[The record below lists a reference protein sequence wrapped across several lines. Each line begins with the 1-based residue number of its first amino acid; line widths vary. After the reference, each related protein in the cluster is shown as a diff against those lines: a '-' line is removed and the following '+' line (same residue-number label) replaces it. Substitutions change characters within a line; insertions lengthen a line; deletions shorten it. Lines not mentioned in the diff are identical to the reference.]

1 MTDQPATAVPG
12 SAKVPS
18 PPAGLEP
25 DAIGVAQDTIIGLA
39 NVGPTLSVGLV
50 LAALAAAAAYAGV
63 PAILICL
70 VPMLIIANA
79 YRRLN
84 LWSANCGASFE
95 WVGRAIDP
103 YLGFFTGWLMLAA
116 NILGTIAAT
125 VVLAPSVLAVFGAI
139 SSSTWPNIFIA
150 TAVLVAVVVLAVV
163 GIRPTART
171 QVGMAA
177 VEYTI
182 LIGISIWGLVTVL
195 GHHPGTYPI
204 TASWFSLSGIGGKGN
219 LAAGLLLAVFL
230 FAGWDATVYV
240 NEETKHRQVNPGR
253 AAVYAVA
260 ILAVIYI
267 VAQVGLQGV
276 VSPARLQANSSSAL
290 VYIAQALGGGGWAK
304 VMALSLALSVVASV
318 GMGVVSLA
326 RISYGM
332 ARRRVL
338 PPILSRVNRRFST
351 PAIASVVMA
360 LILIAITWVYLLFTS
375 FATLFG
381 TLIDVDGLLYA
392 AFYVLT
398 AAAMITY
405 YRHRIISN
413 ARDTLLAGV
422 LPVAACAFLI
432 WIIFK
437 TVQTASA
444 AEIWSL
450 IGIIAAGILVMLAVR
465 VFLRPQ
471 FFSVRRESASNTP
484 EDSASKQNP

>member
-1 MTDQPATAVPG
+1 MTERPATA
-12 SAKVPS
+12 PS
-18 PPAGLEP
+18 KISTGIPARLEP
-25 DAIGVAQDTIIGLA
+25 NAIGVAQDTVIGLA
-39 NVGPTLSVGLV
+39 NVGPALSVGLV

-63 PAILICL
+63 TSIVICL

-84 LWSANCGASFE
+84 LWTANCGASFE

-125 VVLAPSVLAVFGAI
+125 VVLAPSVLAIFGAI

-150 TAVLVAVVVLAVV
+150 TAVLLVMLVLAIV

-182 LIGISIWGLVTVL
+182 LIGFSIVGLFAVL
-195 GHHPGTYPI
+195 GHHHGTYPI
-204 TASWFSLSGIGGKGN
+204 TRSWFSLSGIGGKGD
-219 LAAGLLLAVFL
+219 LASGLLLAVFL

-240 NEETKHRQVNPGR
+240 NEEVKHRRVNPGR
-253 AAVYAVA
+253 AAMYAVA
-260 ILAVIYI
+260 ILAVIYL

-276 VSPARLQANSSSAL
+276 VSPAKLQANASSAL
-290 VYIAQALGGGGWAK
+290 VYVAQALGGSGWAK
-304 VMALSLALSVVASV
+304 VMALALALSVAASV
-318 GMGVVSLA
+318 GIGIVSLA

-332 ARRRVL
+332 ATHRVL
-338 PPILSRVNRRFST
+338 PPILSQVNRRFST
-351 PAIASVVMA
+351 PVIASLVMG
-360 LILIAITWVYLLFTS
+360 LLLIAITWVYLLFTS
-375 FATLFG
+375 FASLFG

-398 AAAMITY
+398 AAAMMAY
-405 YRHRIISN
+405 YRHRIVTN
-413 ARDTLLAGV
+413 AWDTLFVGI
-422 LPVAACAFLI
+422 LPVAACGFLI
-432 WIIFK
+432 WIIVK

-444 AEIWSL
+444 AENWSL
-450 IGIIAAGILVMLAVR
+450 IGISAAGILMMIAVR
-465 VFLRPQ
+465 VFLRPA
-471 FFSVRRESASNTP
+471 FFSIPRERASSQKT
-484 EDSASKQNP
+484 